1 VPAVLVLSVATF
13 ALLADAVTA
22 PVSDFDGR
30 MTWGTAAKYLVADA
44 SVLPEALRERWAYV
58 IHPRYPLVLPL
69 SQAAIA
75 TLGGVG
81 IESAAIRPFYVLFLP
96 ALFAV
101 VAPVARRAGGTLAAG
116 LALALVFASP
126 MLLWDKEGG
135 ALGTYSDLPLAAFLG
150 AGFAVLAHPRARLQ
164 PWRSLPAGVLLAAA
178 AGAKNEGLALAA
190 AVVIAAAAAAALAAR
205 RRRVGPLRPAR
216 AALGAAL
223 VVGAAIALVVGW
235 RSEIPNRNDEAYF
248 ESFSPRVA
256 LGGIAERS
264 PEIARLVAAETFDPD
279 NWGALFWLAP
289 ALLAVGWRSLRGP
302 DVGFAALLIAF
313 ELTLATAAYAV
324 VGDLAIVP
332 VTWNRFVVQMLAPLV
347 VVVAAAAGGAINVLR
362 RPAA

>member
-1 VPAVLVLSVATF
+1 
-13 ALLADAVTA
+13 
-22 PVSDFDGR
+22 
-30 MTWGTAAKYLVADA
+30 
-44 SVLPEALRERWAYV
+44 
-58 IHPRYPLVLPL
+58 
-69 SQAAIA
+69 
-75 TLGGVG
+75 
-81 IESAAIRPFYVLFLP
+81 
-96 ALFAV
+96 
-101 VAPVARRAGGTLAAG
+101 
-116 LALALVFASP
+116 
-126 MLLWDKEGG
+126 
-135 ALGTYSDLPLAAFLG
+135 
-150 AGFAVLAHPRARLQ
+150 
-164 PWRSLPAGVLLAAA
+164 
-178 AGAKNEGLALAA
+178 
-190 AVVIAAAAAAALAAR
+190 
-205 RRRVGPLRPAR
+205 
-216 AALGAAL
+216 
-223 VVGAAIALVVGW
+223 VGAAIALVVGW